1 MDSWCESL
9 EITTG
14 KMVIKM
20 TMEELAR
27 EAFGPDFDPNE
38 HMITPDSPDED
49 FADWLESQEAEDN
62 EDDIGIIDYDETGRP
77 KYQPGSQAAFIE
89 DYCNEVRDSVEIKGF
104 FRKIKYGI
112 VKFLNKVFK
121 FLNRKF
127 DSDRINW
134 LSRFFA
140 AWQKAIEDNQI
151 IETDGTIPITEEV
164 CESLGWP
171 KEYAHQRR
179 YTLMDDIIDN
189 VKRGYKILKAWFNEK
204 VEEFK
209 EWNSK
214 PLTPESF
221 FDNSVTL

>member
-20 TMEELAR
+20 TMDELAR

-38 HMITPDSPDED
+38 HMITPDTPEED
-49 FADWLESQEAEDN
+49 FMNWLEEQGVDN
-62 EDDIGIIDYDETGRP
+62 DDDIDVITWDETGRP
-77 KYQPGSQAAFIE
+77 NYQPGSQAEFIE
-89 DYCNEVRDSVEIKGF
+89 NYCDEVRDSVEIKGF

-112 VKFLNKVFK
+112 IKFLNKAFK
-121 FLNRKF
+121 FFNQKF
-127 DSDRINW
+127 DSDKINW
-134 LSRFFA
+134 MSRFFA

-151 IETDGTIPITEEV
+151 IETDGTIPITEDV
-164 CESLGWP
+164 CESLKWP

-179 YTLMDDIIDN
+179 YTLLDDIIDN
-189 VKRGYKILKAWFNEK
+189 IKKGYQILVAWFKEK

-214 PLTPESF
+214 PLTPESI
-221 FDNSVTL
+221 FDNSITI

>member
-20 TMEELAR
+20 TMDELAR

-38 HMITPDSPDED
+38 HMITPDTPEED
-49 FADWLESQEAEDN
+49 FMNWLEEQGVSDD
-62 EDDIGIIDYDETGRP
+62 DDIDVITWDETGRP
-77 KYQPGSQAAFIE
+77 NYQPGSQAEFIE
-89 DYCNEVRDSVEIKGF
+89 NYCDEVRDSVEIKGF

-112 VKFLNKVFK
+112 IKFLNKVFK
-121 FLNRKF
+121 FFNQKF
-127 DSDRINW
+127 DSDKINW
-134 LSRFFA
+134 MSRFFA

-151 IETDGTIPITEEV
+151 IETDGTIPITEDV
-164 CESLGWP
+164 CESLKWP

-179 YTLMDDIIDN
+179 YTLLDDIIDN
-189 VKRGYKILKAWFNEK
+189 IKKGYQILVAWFKEK

-214 PLTPESF
+214 PLTPESI
-221 FDNSVTL
+221 FDNSITI

>member
-20 TMEELAR
+20 TMDELAR

-38 HMITPDSPDED
+38 HMITPDTPEEDFMNWLEEQGVDED
-49 FADWLESQEAEDN
+49 
-62 EDDIGIIDYDETGRP
+62 DDIDVITWDETGRP
-77 KYQPGSQAAFIE
+77 NYQPGSQAEFIE
-89 DYCNEVRDSVEIKGF
+89 NYCNEVRDSVEIKGF

-112 VKFLNKVFK
+112 IKFLNKVFK
-121 FLNRKF
+121 FFNQKF
-127 DSDRINW
+127 DSDKINW
-134 LSRFFA
+134 MSRFFA

-151 IETDGTIPITEEV
+151 IETDGTIPITEDV
-164 CESLGWP
+164 CESLKWP

-179 YTLMDDIIDN
+179 YTLLDDIIDN
-189 VKRGYKILKAWFNEK
+189 IKKGYQILVAWFQEK

-214 PLTPESF
+214 PLTPESI
-221 FDNSVTL
+221 FDNSITI

>member
-20 TMEELAR
+20 TMDELAR

-38 HMITPDSPDED
+38 DMITPDTPEEDFLNWLEEQGVDED
-49 FADWLESQEAEDN
+49 
-62 EDDIGIIDYDETGRP
+62 DDIDVIDWNETGRP
-77 KYQPGSQAAFIE
+77 NYQPGSQAEFIE
-89 DYCNEVRDSVEIKGF
+89 NYCDEVRDSVEIKGF

-112 VKFLNKVFK
+112 IKFLNKVFK
-121 FLNRKF
+121 FFNQKF
-127 DSDRINW
+127 DSDKINW

-151 IETDGTIPITEEV
+151 IETDATIPITEEV
-164 CESLGWP
+164 CESLGWS

-179 YTLMDDIIDN
+179 YTLLDDIIDN
-189 VKRGYKILKAWFNEK
+189 IKKGYQILKAWFQEK

-214 PLTPESF
+214 PLTPESI
-221 FDNSVTL
+221 FDNSITI

>member
-20 TMEELAR
+20 TMDELAR

-38 HMITPDSPDED
+38 HMITPDTPEEDFMNWLEEQGVDED
-49 FADWLESQEAEDN
+49 
-62 EDDIGIIDYDETGRP
+62 DDIDVITWDETGRP
-77 KYQPGSQAAFIE
+77 NYQPGSQAEFIE
-89 DYCNEVRDSVEIKGF
+89 NYCDEVRDSVEIKGF

-112 VKFLNKVFK
+112 IKFLNKVFK
-121 FLNRKF
+121 FFNQKF
-127 DSDRINW
+127 DSDKINW
-134 LSRFFA
+134 MSRFFA

-164 CESLGWP
+164 CESLKWP

-179 YTLMDDIIDN
+179 YTLLDDIIDN
-189 VKRGYKILKAWFNEK
+189 IKKGYQILVAWFKEK

-214 PLTPESF
+214 PLTPESI
-221 FDNSVTL
+221 FDNSITI

>member
-20 TMEELAR
+20 TMDELAR

-38 HMITPDSPDED
+38 HMITPDTPEED
-49 FADWLESQEAEDN
+49 FMNWLEEQGVNND
-62 EDDIGIIDYDETGRP
+62 DDIDVITWDETGRP
-77 KYQPGSQAAFIE
+77 NYQPGSQAEFIE
-89 DYCNEVRDSVEIKGF
+89 NYCDEVRDSVEIKGF

-112 VKFLNKVFK
+112 IKFLNKAFK
-121 FLNRKF
+121 FFNQKF
-127 DSDRINW
+127 DSDKINW
-134 LSRFFA
+134 MSRFFA

-151 IETDGTIPITEEV
+151 IETDGTIPITEDV
-164 CESLGWP
+164 CESLKWP

-179 YTLMDDIIDN
+179 YTLLDDIIDN
-189 VKRGYKILKAWFNEK
+189 IKKGYQILVAWFKEK

-214 PLTPESF
+214 PLTPESI
-221 FDNSVTL
+221 FDNSITI

>member
-20 TMEELAR
+20 TMDELAR

-38 HMITPDSPDED
+38 HMITPDTPEED
-49 FADWLESQEAEDN
+49 FMNWLEEQGVSDD
-62 EDDIGIIDYDETGRP
+62 DDIDVITWDETGRP
-77 KYQPGSQAAFIE
+77 NYQPGSQAEFIE
-89 DYCNEVRDSVEIKGF
+89 NYCDEVRDSVEIKGF
-104 FRKIKYGI
+104 FRRIKYGI
-112 VKFLNKVFK
+112 IKFLNKVFK
-121 FLNRKF
+121 FFNQKF
-127 DSDRINW
+127 DSDKINW
-134 LSRFFA
+134 MSRFFA

-151 IETDGTIPITEEV
+151 IETDGTIPITEDV
-164 CESLGWP
+164 CESLKWP

-179 YTLMDDIIDN
+179 YTLLDDIIDN
-189 VKRGYKILKAWFNEK
+189 IKKGYQILKAWFKEK

-214 PLTPESF
+214 PLTPESI
-221 FDNSVTL
+221 FDNSITI

>member
-20 TMEELAR
+20 TMDELAR

-38 HMITPDSPDED
+38 HMITPDTPEEDFMNWLEEQGVDED
-49 FADWLESQEAEDN
+49 
-62 EDDIGIIDYDETGRP
+62 DDIDVVTWDETGRP
-77 KYQPGSQAAFIE
+77 NYQPGSQAEFIE
-89 DYCNEVRDSVEIKGF
+89 NYCDEVRDSVVIKGF

-112 VKFLNKVFK
+112 IKFLNKAFK
-121 FLNRKF
+121 FFNQKF
-127 DSDRINW
+127 DSDKINW
-134 LSRFFA
+134 MSRFFA

-151 IETDGTIPITEEV
+151 IETDGTIPITEDV
-164 CESLGWP
+164 CESLKWP

-179 YTLMDDIIDN
+179 YTLLDDIIDN
-189 VKRGYKILKAWFNEK
+189 IKKGYQILVAWFKEK

-214 PLTPESF
+214 PLTPESI
-221 FDNSVTL
+221 FDNSITI

>member
-20 TMEELAR
+20 TMDELAR

-38 HMITPDSPDED
+38 DMITPDTPEEDYLNWLEEQGVDED
-49 FADWLESQEAEDN
+49 
-62 EDDIGIIDYDETGRP
+62 DDIDVITWDETGRP
-77 KYQPGSQAAFIE
+77 NYQPGSQAEFIE
-89 DYCNEVRDSVEIKGF
+89 NYCDEVRDSVEIKGF

-112 VKFLNKVFK
+112 IKFLNKVFK
-121 FLNRKF
+121 FFNQKF
-127 DSDRINW
+127 DSDKINW

-151 IETDGTIPITEEV
+151 IETDATIPITEEV
-164 CESLGWP
+164 CESLGWS

-179 YTLMDDIIDN
+179 YTLLDDIIDN
-189 VKRGYKILKAWFNEK
+189 IKKGYQILKAWFQEK
-204 VEEFK
+204 IEEFK

-214 PLTPESF
+214 PLTPESI
-221 FDNSVTL
+221 FDNSITI

>member
-20 TMEELAR
+20 TMDELAR

-38 HMITPDSPDED
+38 DMITPDTPEEDFLNWLEEQGADED
-49 FADWLESQEAEDN
+49 
-62 EDDIGIIDYDETGRP
+62 DDIDVITWDETGRP
-77 KYQPGSQAAFIE
+77 NYQPGSQAEFIE
-89 DYCNEVRDSVEIKGF
+89 NYCDEVRDSVEIKGF

-112 VKFLNKVFK
+112 IKFLNKVFK
-121 FLNRKF
+121 FFNQKF
-127 DSDRINW
+127 DSDKINW

-151 IETDGTIPITEEV
+151 IETDATIPITEEV
-164 CESLGWP
+164 CESLGWS

-179 YTLMDDIIDN
+179 YTLLDDIIDN
-189 VKRGYKILKAWFNEK
+189 IKKGYQILKVWFNEK

-209 EWNSK
+209 DWNSK
-214 PLTPESF
+214 PLTPESI
-221 FDNSVTL
+221 FDNSITI

>member
-20 TMEELAR
+20 TMDELAR

-38 HMITPDSPDED
+38 DMITPDTPEEDFLNWLEEQGVDED
-49 FADWLESQEAEDN
+49 
-62 EDDIGIIDYDETGRP
+62 DDIDVITWDETGRP
-77 KYQPGSQAAFIE
+77 NYQPGSQAEFIE
-89 DYCNEVRDSVEIKGF
+89 NYCDEVRDSVEIKGF

-112 VKFLNKVFK
+112 IKFLNKVFK
-121 FLNRKF
+121 FFNQKF
-127 DSDRINW
+127 DSDKINW

-151 IETDGTIPITEEV
+151 IETDATIPITEEV
-164 CESLGWP
+164 CESLGWS

-179 YTLMDDIIDN
+179 YTLLDDIIDN
-189 VKRGYKILKAWFNEK
+189 IKKGYQILKAWFQEK

-214 PLTPESF
+214 PLTPESI
-221 FDNSVTL
+221 FDNSITI

>member
-20 TMEELAR
+20 TMDELAR

-38 HMITPDSPDED
+38 HMITPDTPEED
-49 FADWLESQEAEDN
+49 FMNWLEEQGVDN
-62 EDDIGIIDYDETGRP
+62 DDDIDVITWDETGRP
-77 KYQPGSQAAFIE
+77 NYQPGSQAEFIE
-89 DYCNEVRDSVEIKGF
+89 NYCDEVRDSVEIKGF

-112 VKFLNKVFK
+112 IKFLNKLFK
-121 FLNRKF
+121 FFNQKF
-127 DSDRINW
+127 DSDKINW
-134 LSRFFA
+134 MSRFFA

-151 IETDGTIPITEEV
+151 IETDGTIPITEDV
-164 CESLGWP
+164 CESLKWP

-179 YTLMDDIIDN
+179 YTLLDDIIDN
-189 VKRGYKILKAWFNEK
+189 IKKGYQILVAWFKEK

-214 PLTPESF
+214 PLTPESI
-221 FDNSVTL
+221 FDNSITI

>member
-20 TMEELAR
+20 TMDELAR

-38 HMITPDSPDED
+38 HMITPDTPEED
-49 FADWLESQEAEDN
+49 FMNWLEEQGVN
-62 EDDIGIIDYDETGRP
+62 EDDDIDVITWDETGRP
-77 KYQPGSQAAFIE
+77 NYQPGSQAEFIE
-89 DYCNEVRDSVEIKGF
+89 NYCDEVRDSVEIKGF

-112 VKFLNKVFK
+112 IKFLNKVFK
-121 FLNRKF
+121 FFNQKF
-127 DSDRINW
+127 DSDKINW
-134 LSRFFA
+134 MSRFFA

-151 IETDGTIPITEEV
+151 IETDGTIPITEDV
-164 CESLGWP
+164 CESLKWP

-179 YTLMDDIIDN
+179 YTLLDDIIDN
-189 VKRGYKILKAWFNEK
+189 IKKGYQILVAWFKEK

-214 PLTPESF
+214 PLTPESI
-221 FDNSVTL
+221 FDNSITI

>member
-20 TMEELAR
+20 TMDELAR

-38 HMITPDSPDED
+38 HMITPDTPEEDFLNWLEEQGADED
-49 FADWLESQEAEDN
+49 
-62 EDDIGIIDYDETGRP
+62 DDIDVITWDETGRLN
-77 KYQPGSQAAFIE
+77 YQPGSQAEFIE
-89 DYCNEVRDSVEIKGF
+89 NYCDEVRDSVEIKGF

-112 VKFLNKVFK
+112 IKFLNKVFK
-121 FLNRKF
+121 FFNQKF
-127 DSDRINW
+127 DSDKVNW
-134 LSRFFA
+134 MSRFFA

-151 IETDGTIPITEEV
+151 IETDATIPITEEV

-179 YTLMDDIIDN
+179 YTILDDIIDN
-189 VKRGYKILKAWFNEK
+189 IKKGYQILKAWFKEK

-214 PLTPESF
+214 PLTPESI
-221 FDNSVTL
+221 FDNSITI

>member
-20 TMEELAR
+20 TMDELAR

-38 HMITPDSPDED
+38 HMITPDTPEED
-49 FADWLESQEAEDN
+49 FMNWLEEQGVDEY
-62 EDDIGIIDYDETGRP
+62 DDIDVIDWNETGRP
-77 KYQPGSQAAFIE
+77 NYQPGSQAEFIE
-89 DYCNEVRDSVEIKGF
+89 NYCDEVRDSVEIKGL
-104 FRKIKYGI
+104 FRRIKYGI
-112 VKFLNKVFK
+112 IKFLNKVFK
-121 FLNRKF
+121 FFNQKF
-127 DSDRINW
+127 DSDKINW
-134 LSRFFA
+134 MSRFFA

-151 IETDGTIPITEEV
+151 IETDGTIPITEDV
-164 CESLGWP
+164 CESLKWP

-179 YTLMDDIIDN
+179 YTLLDDIIDN
-189 VKRGYKILKAWFNEK
+189 IKKGYQILKAWFKEK

-214 PLTPESF
+214 PLTPESI
-221 FDNSVTL
+221 FDNSITI

>member
-20 TMEELAR
+20 TMDELAR

-38 HMITPDSPDED
+38 HMITPDTPEEDFMNWLEEQGVDED
-49 FADWLESQEAEDN
+49 
-62 EDDIGIIDYDETGRP
+62 DDIDVITWDETGRP
-77 KYQPGSQAAFIE
+77 NYQPGSQAEFIE
-89 DYCNEVRDSVEIKGF
+89 NYCDEVRDSVEIKGF
-104 FRKIKYGI
+104 FRKIRYGI
-112 VKFLNKVFK
+112 IKFLNKVFK
-121 FLNRKF
+121 FFNRKF
-127 DSDRINW
+127 DSDKINW
-134 LSRFFA
+134 MSRFFA

-151 IETDGTIPITEEV
+151 IETDGTIPITEDV
-164 CESLGWP
+164 CESLKWP

-179 YTLMDDIIDN
+179 YTLLDDIIDN
-189 VKRGYKILKAWFNEK
+189 IKKGYQILVAWFKEK

-214 PLTPESF
+214 PLTPESI
-221 FDNSVTL
+221 FDNSITI

>member
-20 TMEELAR
+20 TMDELAR

-38 HMITPDSPDED
+38 HMITPDTPEEDFMNWLEEQGVDED
-49 FADWLESQEAEDN
+49 
-62 EDDIGIIDYDETGRP
+62 DDIDVITWDETGRP
-77 KYQPGSQAAFIE
+77 NYQPGSQAEFIE
-89 DYCNEVRDSVEIKGF
+89 NYCDEVRDSVEIKGF
-104 FRKIKYGI
+104 FRKMKYGI
-112 VKFLNKVFK
+112 IKFLNKLFK
-121 FLNRKF
+121 FFNQKF
-127 DSDRINW
+127 DSDKINW
-134 LSRFFA
+134 MSRFFA

-151 IETDGTIPITEEV
+151 IETDGTIPITEDV
-164 CESLGWP
+164 CESLKWP

-179 YTLMDDIIDN
+179 YTLLDDIIDN
-189 VKRGYKILKAWFNEK
+189 IKKGYQILKAWFNEK

-214 PLTPESF
+214 PLAPESI
-221 FDNSVTL
+221 FDNSITI

>member
-20 TMEELAR
+20 TMDELAR

-38 HMITPDSPDED
+38 HMITPDTPEEDFMNWLEEQGVDED
-49 FADWLESQEAEDN
+49 
-62 EDDIGIIDYDETGRP
+62 DDIDVITWDETGRP
-77 KYQPGSQAAFIE
+77 NYQPGSQAEFIE
-89 DYCNEVRDSVEIKGF
+89 NYCDEVRDSVEIKGF
-104 FRKIKYGI
+104 FRKIKYGVI
-112 VKFLNKVFK
+112 KFLNKVFK
-121 FLNRKF
+121 FFNQKF
-127 DSDRINW
+127 DSDKINW
-134 LSRFFA
+134 MSRFFA

-151 IETDGTIPITEEV
+151 IETDGTIPITEDV
-164 CESLGWP
+164 CESLKWP

-179 YTLMDDIIDN
+179 YTLLDDIIDN
-189 VKRGYKILKAWFNEK
+189 IKKGYQILVAWFKEK

-214 PLTPESF
+214 PLTPESI
-221 FDNSVTL
+221 FDNSITI

>member
-20 TMEELAR
+20 TMDELAR

-38 HMITPDSPDED
+38 HMITPDTPEEDFLNWLEEQGADED
-49 FADWLESQEAEDN
+49 
-62 EDDIGIIDYDETGRP
+62 DDIGVITWDETGRP
-77 KYQPGSQAAFIE
+77 NYQPGSQAEFIE
-89 DYCNEVRDSVEIKGF
+89 NYCDEVRDSVEIKGF
-104 FRKIKYGI
+104 FRKAKYGI

-121 FLNRKF
+121 FFNQKF
-127 DSDRINW
+127 DSDKINW
-134 LSRFFA
+134 MSRFFV

-164 CESLGWP
+164 CESLKWP

-179 YTLMDDIIDN
+179 YTLLDDIIDN
-189 VKRGYKILKAWFNEK
+189 IKKGYQILVAWFKEK
-204 VEEFK
+204 IEEFK

-214 PLTPESF
+214 PLTPESI
-221 FDNSVTL
+221 FDNSITI

>member
-20 TMEELAR
+20 TMDELAR

-38 HMITPDSPDED
+38 DMITPDTPEEDYLNWLEEQGVDED
-49 FADWLESQEAEDN
+49 
-62 EDDIGIIDYDETGRP
+62 DDIDVITWDETGRP
-77 KYQPGSQAAFIE
+77 NYQPGSQAEFIE
-89 DYCNEVRDSVEIKGF
+89 NYCDEVRDSVEIKGF

-112 VKFLNKVFK
+112 IKFLNKVFK
-121 FLNRKF
+121 FFNQKF
-127 DSDRINW
+127 DSDKINW

-151 IETDGTIPITEEV
+151 IETDATIPITEEV
-164 CESLGWP
+164 CESLGWS

-179 YTLMDDIIDN
+179 YTLLDDIIDN
-189 VKRGYKILKAWFNEK
+189 IKKGYQILKAWFQEK

-214 PLTPESF
+214 PLTPESI
-221 FDNSVTL
+221 FDNSITI

>member
-20 TMEELAR
+20 TMDELAR

-38 HMITPDSPDED
+38 HMITPDTPEED
-49 FADWLESQEAEDN
+49 FMNWLEEQGVDN
-62 EDDIGIIDYDETGRP
+62 DDDIDVITWDETGRP
-77 KYQPGSQAAFIE
+77 NYQPGSQAEFIE
-89 DYCNEVRDSVEIKGF
+89 NYCDEVRDSVEIKGF

-112 VKFLNKVFK
+112 IKFLNKLFK
-121 FLNRKF
+121 FFNQKF
-127 DSDRINW
+127 DSGKINW
-134 LSRFFA
+134 MSRFFA

-151 IETDGTIPITEEV
+151 IETDGTIPITEDV
-164 CESLGWP
+164 CESLKWP
-171 KEYAHQRR
+171 REYAHQRR
-179 YTLMDDIIDN
+179 YTLLDDIIDN
-189 VKRGYKILKAWFNEK
+189 IKKGYQILKAWFQEK

-214 PLTPESF
+214 PLTPESI
-221 FDNSVTL
+221 FDNSITI

>member
-20 TMEELAR
+20 TMDELAR

-38 HMITPDSPDED
+38 HMITPDTPEEDFMNWLEEQGVDED
-49 FADWLESQEAEDN
+49 
-62 EDDIGIIDYDETGRP
+62 DDIDVITWDETGRP
-77 KYQPGSQAAFIE
+77 NYQPGSQAEFIE
-89 DYCNEVRDSVEIKGF
+89 NYCDEVRDSVEIKGF

-112 VKFLNKVFK
+112 IKFLNKVFK
-121 FLNRKF
+121 FFNQKF
-127 DSDRINW
+127 DSDKINW
-134 LSRFFA
+134 MSRFFA

-151 IETDGTIPITEEV
+151 IETDGTIPITEDV
-164 CESLGWP
+164 CESLKWP

-179 YTLMDDIIDN
+179 YTLLDDIIDN
-189 VKRGYKILKAWFNEK
+189 IKKGYQILVAWFKEK

-214 PLTPESF
+214 PLTPESI
-221 FDNSVTL
+221 FDNSITI

>member
-20 TMEELAR
+20 TMDELAR

-38 HMITPDSPDED
+38 HMITPDTPEED
-49 FADWLESQEAEDN
+49 FMNWLEEQGVDKD
-62 EDDIGIIDYDETGRP
+62 DDIDVITWDETGRP
-77 KYQPGSQAAFIE
+77 NYQPGSQAEFIE
-89 DYCNEVRDSVEIKGF
+89 NYCDEVRDSVEIKGF
-104 FRKIKYGI
+104 FRKIKYGVI
-112 VKFLNKVFK
+112 KFLNKVFK
-121 FLNRKF
+121 FFNQKF
-127 DSDRINW
+127 DSDKINW
-134 LSRFFA
+134 MSRFFA

-151 IETDGTIPITEEV
+151 IETDGTIPITEDV
-164 CESLGWP
+164 CESLKWP

-179 YTLMDDIIDN
+179 YTLLDDIIDN
-189 VKRGYKILKAWFNEK
+189 IKKGYQILVAWFEEK

-214 PLTPESF
+214 PLTPESI
-221 FDNSVTL
+221 FDNSITI